1 MRGVTLAPLWVIITT
16 SYLGAIATQ
25 TAAAREVAR
34 RDDRLVCALRK
45 SFRGGVN
52 RPMNSS

>member
-34 RDDRLVCALRK
+34 RDDRLVWLCASL
-45 SFRGGVN
+45 SEGG
-52 RPMNSS
+52 STAQ